1 MPKRAVIAKPRG
13 RLSRGQVLEA
23 AMAIADAEGIG
34 ALTMRRIGERLGAEA
49 MSLYRHA
56 RDKDDILDGLVDLVY
71 AEIEVPRRGTDWKG
85 AMRRRAISARD
96 ALSRHPWAIALM
108 ESRTHPGPANLRHHD
123 AVLGVLG
130 EAGFSSATAT
140 HAYNLLDS
148 YIYGFALQEKSLPF
162 GSAEELAAMGE
173 DFLRQIP
180 PDEYP
185 HLARVARELLEARF
199 DYAKEFEVGLELI
212 LDGIERIRPSGRA
225 GAGRASAPARGPQA
239 AAE

>member
-1 MPKRAVIAKPRG
+1 MPKKAVIAKPRG

-23 AMAIADAEGIG
+23 AMAVADAEGIG

-71 AEIEVPRRGTDWKG
+71 AEIEVPRRGTDWKV

-130 EAGFSSATAT
+130 EAGFSSAMAT

-162 GSAEELAAMGE
+162 GSPEELAAMGE

-225 GAGRASAPARGPQA
+225 GAGRARRGPSRRQGA
-239 AAE
+239 P